1 MDFDLTDEQ
10 RLLKDSV
17 DRLIADQYQF
27 EQRKKYLVEPDGW
40 SRNAWKQYTELGLL
54 GLPFDEKHG
63 GFGGGPVDTMI
74 VMETFGRGL
83 VLEPYFATVI
93 LGGGLLRHAGTPAQ
107 QQALIPEIA
116 LGKLKLAFAH
126 VERHSRYDLADVATT
141 ARRDG
146 ADWVL
151 DGAKSV
157 VLHGDCADRLLV
169 TARVS
174 GDRRDRTGIGMF
186 LVDPSAPG
194 VSRRGYPT
202 QDGLRAAEVAL
213 SGVRVPAGDSLGEP
227 GAALP
232 AIEHVVDEA
241 IAALCAEAV
250 GTMQAM
256 HELTLEYLKTRQQ
269 FGRPIGQFQVLQ
281 HRSVDM
287 LVALE
292 QARSMAMFAAVMAGE
307 EDATERRR
315 AIAAAKVQIGR
326 SGRHI
331 GQEAIQL
338 HGGIGM
344 TMEYSVGHYFK
355 RMTMID
361 MLFGDA
367 DTHLATLAR
376 LGGLFGNTKAA

>member
-27 EQRKKYLVEPDGW
+27 EQRKKYLAQPDGW
-40 SRNAWKQYTELGLL
+40 SREAWQQFAELGLL
-54 GLPFDEKHG
+54 GLPFAEQFG
-63 GFGGGPVDTMI
+63 GFGGGPVETMI
-74 VMETFGRGL
+74 VMEAFGRGL

-93 LGGGLLRHAGTPAQ
+93 LGGGLLRHAATQAQ

-116 LGKLKLAFAH
+116 QGKLKLAFAH
-126 VERHSRYDLADVATT
+126 VERQSRYDLADVATT

-146 ADWVL
+146 EAWVL

-169 TARVS
+169 TARIA
-174 GDRRDRTGIGMF
+174 GDRRDREGIGLF
-186 LVDPSAPG
+186 LIDASASG
-194 VSRRGYPT
+194 VTRRGYPT
-202 QDGLRAAEVAL
+202 QDGLRAAELTL
-213 SGVRVPAGDSLGEP
+213 SAVRVSAGDILGDP

-232 AIEHVVDEA
+232 VIEHVVDEA

-250 GTMQAM
+250 GTMQVM
-256 HELTLEYLKTRQQ
+256 HETTLEYLKTRQQ

-292 QARSMAMFAAVMAGE
+292 QARSMAMFAAVMAAE
-307 EDATERRR
+307 ENATERRR
-315 AIAAAKVQIGR
+315 AMAAAKVQIGR
-326 SGRHI
+326 SGKHI

-344 TMEYSVGHYFK
+344 TMEYKVGHYFK

-376 LGGLFGNTKAA
+376 LGGLFGKTKAA

>member
-27 EQRKKYLVEPDGW
+27 EQRKKYLAQPDGW
-40 SRNAWKQYTELGLL
+40 SREAWQQFAELGLL
-54 GLPFDEKHG
+54 GLPFAEQFG
-63 GFGGGPVDTMI
+63 GFGGGPVETMI
-74 VMETFGRGL
+74 VMEAFGRGL

-93 LGGGLLRHAGTPAQ
+93 LGGGLLRHAATQAQ

-116 LGKLKLAFAH
+116 QGKLKLAFAH
-126 VERHSRYDLADVATT
+126 VERQSRYDLADVATT

-146 ADWVL
+146 AAWVL

-169 TARVS
+169 TARIA
-174 GDRRDRTGIGMF
+174 GDRRDREGIGLF
-186 LVDPSAPG
+186 LVDASASG
-194 VSRRGYPT
+194 VTRRGYPT
-202 QDGLRAAEVAL
+202 QDGLRAAELTL
-213 SGVRVPAGDSLGEP
+213 SGVRVSAGDILGDP

-232 AIEHVVDEA
+232 VIEHVVDEA

-250 GTMQAM
+250 GTMQVM
-256 HELTLEYLKTRQQ
+256 HETTLEYLKTRQQ

-292 QARSMAMFAAVMAGE
+292 QARSMAMFAAVMAAE
-307 EDATERRR
+307 ENATERRR
-315 AIAAAKVQIGR
+315 AMAAAKVQIGR
-326 SGRHI
+326 SGKHI

-344 TMEYSVGHYFK
+344 TMEYKVGHYFK

-376 LGGLFGNTKAA
+376 LGGLFGKTKAA

>member
-1 MDFDLTDEQ
+1 MDFDLTDDQ

-17 DRLIADQYQF
+17 DRLIADHYAF
-27 EQRKKYLVEPDGW
+27 EQRKKYLAEPTGW
-40 SRNAWKQYTELGLL
+40 SGAVWNQYAELGLL
-54 GLPFDEKHG
+54 GLPFEEKLG
-63 GFGGGPVDTMI
+63 GFGGGAVETMI
-74 VMETFGRGL
+74 VMEAFGRGL

-93 LGGGLLRHAGTPAQ
+93 LGGGLLRRAGSE
-107 QQALIPEIA
+107 ALRAALVPQIIA
-116 LGKLKLAFAH
+116 GKLKLAFAH
-126 VERHSRYDLADVATT
+126 IERQSRYDLADVATT
-141 ARRDG
+141 AHKDG
-146 ADWVL
+146 DGYVL

-157 VLHGDCADRLLV
+157 VLHGDCADKLLV

-174 GDRRDRTGIGMF
+174 GGRRDRDGVGLF
-186 LVDPSAPG
+186 LVDADAAG
-194 VSRRGYPT
+194 VTRRGYPT
-202 QDGLRAAEVAL
+202 QDGLRAAELTL
-213 SGVRVPAGDSLGEP
+213 SGVSVGSDAALGDN
-227 GAALP
+227 ALP

-250 GTMQAM
+250 GTMQSM
-256 HELTLEYLKTRQQ
+256 HETTLEYLKTRQQ
-269 FGRPIGQFQVLQ
+269 FGRPIGSFQVLQ

-292 QARSMAMFAAVMAGE
+292 QARSMAMFAAVMAA
-307 EDATERRR
+307 EDNATERRR

-326 SGRHI
+326 SGKHI

-344 TMEYSVGHYFK
+344 TMEYKVGHHFK

-367 DTHLATLAR
+367 DAHLATLAR
-376 LGGLFGNTKAA
+376 VGGLFGNTKAA

>member
-27 EQRKKYLVEPDGW
+27 EQRKKYISEPDGW
-40 SRNAWKQYTELGLL
+40 SHAVWQQYAELGLL
-54 GLPFDEKHG
+54 GLPFAEAHG
-63 GFGGGPVDTMI
+63 GFGGGPVETMI
-74 VMETFGRGL
+74 VMEAFGRGL

-93 LGGGLLRHAGTPAQ
+93 LGGGLLRRAGTPAQ
-107 QQALIPEIA
+107 QQELLPQVAQ
-116 LGKLKLAFAH
+116 GKLKLAFAH
-126 VERHSRYDLADVATT
+126 VERQSRYDLADVATT
-141 ARRDG
+141 ARQD
-146 ADWVL
+146 AAWVL

-169 TARVS
+169 TARIS
-174 GDRRDRTGIGMF
+174 GNRRDRMGVGLF
-186 LVDPSAPG
+186 LVDPAAPG
-194 VSRRGYPT
+194 VTRRGYPT
-202 QDGLRAAEVAL
+202 QDGLRAAEVTL
-213 SGVRVPAGDSLGEP
+213 SGARGVPVGAP
-227 GAALP
+227 GGALP
-232 AIEHVVDEA
+232 AIEHVVDES

-250 GTMQAM
+250 GIMQVM
-256 HELTLEYLKTRQQ
+256 HETTLDYLKTRQQ

-326 SGRHI
+326 SGKHI

-344 TMEYSVGHYFK
+344 TMEYKVGHYFK

-361 MLFGDA
+361 MLFGNA
-367 DTHLATLAR
+367 DTHLAALAG
-376 LGGLFGNTKAA
+376 LDGLFGNKQAAA

>member
-17 DRLIADQYQF
+17 ERLIADHYAF
-27 EQRKKYLVEPDGW
+27 EQRKKYMAEPAGW
-40 SRNAWKQYTELGLL
+40 STAVWNQYAELGLL
-54 GLPFDEKHG
+54 GLPFEETLG
-63 GFGGGPVDTMI
+63 GFGGGAVETMI
-74 VMETFGRGL
+74 VMEAFGRGL

-93 LGGGLLRHAGTPAQ
+93 LGGGLLRRAGSE
-107 QQALIPEIA
+107 ALRAA
-116 LGKLKLAFAH
+116 LVPQIVAGNLKLAFAH
-126 VERHSRYDLADVATT
+126 VERQSRYDLADVATT
-141 ARRDG
+141 ARKDG
-146 ADWVL
+146 DGYVL

-157 VLHGDCADRLLV
+157 VLHGDCADKLLV

-174 GDRRDRTGIGMF
+174 GARRDHDGIGLF
-186 LVDPSAPG
+186 LVDADAAG
-194 VSRRGYPT
+194 VTRRGYPT
-202 QDGLRAAEVAL
+202 QDGLRAAELTL
-213 SGVRVPAGDSLGEP
+213 SGVRVAADAALSDN
-227 GAALP
+227 ALP

-256 HELTLEYLKTRQQ
+256 HETTLEYLKTRQQ
-269 FGRPIGQFQVLQ
+269 FGRPIGSFQVLQ

-326 SGRHI
+326 SGKHI

-367 DTHLATLAR
+367 DVHLATLAR
-376 LGGLFGNTKAA
+376 VGGLFGNTKAA

>member
-17 DRLIADQYQF
+17 DRLVADQYQF
-27 EQRKKYLVEPDGW
+27 EQRKKYMAEPDGW
-40 SRNAWKQYTELGLL
+40 SRAVWQQYAELGLL
-54 GLPFDEKHG
+54 GLPFAEAHG
-63 GFGGGPVDTMI
+63 GFGGGAVETMI
-74 VMETFGRGL
+74 VMEIFGRGL

-93 LGGGLLRHAGTPAQ
+93 LGGGLLRRAASPAQ
-107 QQALIPEIA
+107 QQALLPQVVQ
-116 LGKLKLAFAH
+116 GKLKLAFAH

-141 ARRDG
+141 AKQDG
-146 ADWVL
+146 AMWVL

-169 TARVS
+169 TARTS
-174 GDRRDRTGIGMF
+174 GNRRDRSGIGLF
-186 LVDPSAPG
+186 LVDPSAAG
-194 VSRRGYPT
+194 VTRRGYPT
-202 QDGLRAAEVAL
+202 QDGLRAAEVTL
-213 SGVRVPAGDSLGEP
+213 SGVRVPRDDAIP
-227 GAALP
+227 NALP

-250 GTMQAM
+250 GCMQAM
-256 HELTLEYLKTRQQ
+256 HETTLEYLKTRQQ

-292 QARSMAMFAAVMAGE
+292 QARSMAMFAAVMAAE
-307 EDATERRR
+307 EDPTERRR

-344 TMEYSVGHYFK
+344 TMEYKVGHYFK

-361 MLFGDA
+361 KLFGDA
-367 DTHLATLAR
+367 DTHLETLAQ
-376 LGGLFGNTKAA
+376 LGGLFGNPRTAER

>member
-17 DRLIADQYQF
+17 DRLVTDQYQF
-27 EQRKKYLVEPDGW
+27 EQRKKYMAEPNGW
-40 SRNAWKQYTELGLL
+40 STAVWQQYAELGLL
-54 GLPFDEKHG
+54 GLPFAEAHG
-63 GFGGGPVDTMI
+63 GFGGGPVETMI
-74 VMETFGRGL
+74 VMEAFGRGL

-93 LGGGLLRHAGTPAQ
+93 LGGGLIRRGASAAQ
-107 QQALIPEIA
+107 QQALLPQVTQ
-116 LGKLKLAFAH
+116 GKLKLAFAH
-126 VERHSRYDLADVATT
+126 VERQSRYDLADVATKA
-141 ARRDG
+141 ARSGG
-146 ADWVL
+146 AWLL

-174 GDRRDRTGIGMF
+174 GDRRDRAGVGLF
-186 LVDPSAPG
+186 LVDTNGSG

-202 QDGLRAAEVAL
+202 QDGLRAAEVTL
-213 SGVRVPAGDSLGEP
+213 SGAPGEP
-227 GAALP
+227 VGEVGNALP
-232 AIEHVVDEA
+232 VVEHVVDEA

-250 GTMQAM
+250 GAMQAM
-256 HELTLEYLKTRQQ
+256 HETTLEYLKTRQQ

-292 QARSMAMFAAVMAGE
+292 QARSMAMFAAVMAA
-307 EDATERRR
+307 EDDAMERRR

-326 SGRHI
+326 SGRHV

-344 TMEYSVGHYFK
+344 TMEYKVGHYFK

-361 MLFGDA
+361 KMFGDA
-367 DTHLATLAR
+367 DTQLAALAQ
-376 LGGLFGNTKAA
+376 LGGLFGKAKAA